1 MHDSERRDFSRV
13 SVGFAVTIEADDGH
27 LIESDLSRDVSM
39 NGLFV
44 VTDQRVPAGTDCQVT
59 IHLVV
64 PGGGHRIGVAGHVT
78 RIADDG
84 FAVEFSEIPIDD
96 YDHLR
101 NLVLYNSEVV
111 DRVEEEF
118 DGHLGLKRRTDAD
131 L

>member
-13 SVGFAVTIEADDGH
+13 PVGFTVTIEADDGH
-27 LIESDLSRDVSM
+27 IIESDVSRDVSM
-39 NGLFV
+39 SGLFV

-59 IHLVV
+59 IHLDT
-64 PGGGHRIGVAGHVT
+64 PDGGNRIGVAGHVT
-78 RIADDG
+78 RIADEG

-111 DRVEEEF
+111 ERIEEEF
-118 DGHLGLKRRTDAD
+118 DEHLGLKRRADAD
-131 L
+131 V